1 MDRSS
6 TPLGNAENAHPRG
19 IPDTRLHGPWLVLA
33 RAACILVVVLSVT
46 VSIADIP
53 LKFKRFHMVCVG
65 SSCGQQLT
73 AGIVQELHHLH
84 LSVDFFATYLV
95 VLEFGFLFV
104 WVAIALL
111 IFWRRSNDRMA
122 LLVALF
128 LVLFPAAQGLGSPT
142 AVGAAYPSLQVL
154 TAFLDNLG
162 WLSLLLFF
170 YLFPDGRF
178 VPRWTLVVVLAYV
191 LLNILGGLFPS
202 LPLND
207 TLSFLI
213 GLPLLAAVV
222 GIGLFSQIYR
232 YRRISNPV
240 QRQQT
245 KWVVYGVVATVLFFT
260 CLVSLGQVFF
270 SRPHLVPFLVAYTA
284 ILGCELLIPL
294 SIGFSILRY
303 RLYDIDVLINR
314 TLVYGILTVLLA
326 LVYFGLVFA
335 SQNLLGGI
343 IHSNNGVA
351 IVIST
356 LAVAALFQ
364 PLRARIQRVI
374 DRRFYRRKYDAAR
387 TLADFSSTLRSE
399 VDLNTLCDHLLEV
412 VQETMLPAHISLW
425 VASRGKDDKRR
436 EEVSSERF
444 S

>member
-1 MDRSS
+1 M
-6 TPLGNAENAHPRG
+6 GNAENVYPRG
-19 IPDTRLHGPWLVLA
+19 IPDTRLYGSWLVLA
-33 RAACILVVVLSVT
+33 RAAWLLVVALSLAVP
-46 VSIADIP
+46 IADIP
-53 LKFKRFHMVCVG
+53 LEFKRFHTVCVG

-84 LSVDFFATYLV
+84 LSVDFFAAYLV

-111 IFWRRSNDRMA
+111 
-122 LLVALF
+122 
-128 LVLFPAAQGLGSPT
+128 
-142 AVGAAYPSLQVL
+142 
-154 TAFLDNLG
+154 
-162 WLSLLLFF
+162 LFF

-178 VPRWTLVVVLAYV
+178 VPRWTLAIVLVYA
-191 LLNILGGLFPS
+191 LLNIPE
-202 LPLND
+202 
-207 TLSFLI
+207 SFIPTAPNGTISVLL

-222 GIGLFSQIYR
+222 GIGLFSQVYR
-232 YRRISNPV
+232 YKRVSNAV

-245 KWVVYGVVATVLFFT
+245 KWVVYGVVAAVILFT
-260 CLVSLGQVFF
+260 GIVSLGPVFF
-270 SRPHLVPFLVAYTA
+270 TRPALFPALFAHTA
-284 ILGCELLIPL
+284 IAGIELLIPL
-294 SIGFSILRY
+294 SIGFSVLRY

-343 IHSNNGVA
+343 IHSNNGVT

-364 PLRARIQRVI
+364 PLRARTQRVI

-387 TLADFSSTLRSE
+387 TLADFSAALRSE

-436 EEVSSERF
+436 EEV
-444 S
+444 

>member
-6 TPLGNAENAHPRG
+6 TPMGNAENAHPRG
-19 IPDTRLHGPWLVLA
+19 IPDTRLYGSWLVLV
-33 RAACILVVVLSVT
+33 RAAWILVVALSVT

-53 LKFKRFHMVCVG
+53 LEFKRFHTVCVG

-128 LVLFPAAQGLGSPT
+128 LVLFPAAQSIGSPD
-142 AVGAAYPSLQVL
+142 AVGAAYPSLQAL
-154 TAFLDNLG
+154 TTLLDNLG

-178 VPRWTLVVVLAYV
+178 VPRWTLAIVLVYALLSILGSFIPTPPNGTISV
-191 LLNILGGLFPS
+191 LL
-202 LPLND
+202 
-207 TLSFLI
+207 

-222 GIGLFSQIYR
+222 GIGLFSQVYR
-232 YRRISNPV
+232 YKRVSNAV

-245 KWVVYGVVATVLFFT
+245 KWVVYGVVAAVILFT
-260 CLVSLGQVFF
+260 GIVSLGPVFF
-270 SRPHLVPFLVAYTA
+270 TRPALFPALFAHTA
-284 ILGCELLIPL
+284 ISGIELLIPL
-294 SIGFSILRY
+294 SIGFSVLRY

-356 LAVAALFQ
+356 LAIAALFQ

-387 TLADFSSTLRSE
+387 TLADFSATLRSE

-436 EEVSSERF
+436 EELPSERF